1 MTVQLDWIEQ
11 LAPACTTEDL
21 AAIDDSLGHF
31 PEWSTG
37 RAGFIRALLLRHRAT
52 LLSQYGAGVPVPADI
67 RFNESY
73 EAYRLDIAGL
83 PAQCHAWAIS
93 DSHMEMA
100 GGSGA
105 TPAQAR
111 ARAMVGLM
119 LEINGS
125 ASAVKP

>member
-1 MTVQLDWIEQ
+1 MTVQLDWIER
-11 LAPACTTEDL
+11 LAPACAPEDL

-37 RAGFIRALLLRHRAT
+37 RAGFIRALLLLHRAT
-52 LLSQYGAGVPVPADI
+52 LLNQYGAGVPMPADI

-73 EAYRLDIAGL
+73 EAHRLDIAGR
-83 PAQCHAWAIS
+83 PAQCHAWVIS

-111 ARAMVGLM
+111 ARAILGLM
-119 LEINGS
+119 LEINAA
-125 ASAVKP
+125 ASRGLP